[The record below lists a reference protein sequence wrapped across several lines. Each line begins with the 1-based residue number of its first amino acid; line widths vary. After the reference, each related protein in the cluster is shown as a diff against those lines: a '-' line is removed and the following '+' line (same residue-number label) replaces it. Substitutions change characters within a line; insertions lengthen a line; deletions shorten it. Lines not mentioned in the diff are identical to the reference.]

1 MSITLEHFLYRYFPK
16 YLGNNTSFD
25 LFITRECAWRKYAL
39 QLYWW
44 CLHLYMLMLNI
55 CLCVRVR
62 IVCVLV
68 CMLTFVDHAL
78 CLLAYCAY
86 CTVTHAPVPVYFV
99 LPTIFVSFDPN
110 DLVEFKDQNMG
121 RNSMMMGRLW
131 PNISCMQGDV
141 LETAFVA
148 ITNGLAVPNT

>member
-1 MSITLEHFLYRYFPK
+1 MKKVCLAALLMMFALVHAHVEHILV
-16 YLGNNTSFD
+16 
-25 LFITRECAWRKYAL
+25 CARAH
-39 QLYWW
+39 
-44 CLHLYMLMLNI
+44 C
-55 CLCVRVR
+55 
-62 IVCVLV
+62 VCVLV

-121 RNSMMMGRLW
+121 PNSMMMGRL
-131 PNISCMQGDV
+131 
-141 LETAFVA
+141 
-148 ITNGLAVPNT
+148 